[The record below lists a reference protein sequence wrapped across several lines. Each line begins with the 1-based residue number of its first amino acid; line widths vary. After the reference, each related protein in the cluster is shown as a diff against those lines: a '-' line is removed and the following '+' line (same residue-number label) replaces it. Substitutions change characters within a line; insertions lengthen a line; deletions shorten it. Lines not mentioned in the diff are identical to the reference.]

1 MLTGFGI
8 FAGAVGVI
16 LSLWFIH
23 VGFIIKKILKEQK
36 ETNRLLAQLSNAGAS
51 VAVSSKS
58 A

>member
-16 LSLWFIH
+16 LSMWIIH
-23 VGFIIKKILKEQK
+23 VGFIVKRILKEQQ
-36 ETNRLLAQLSNAGAS
+36 ETNRLLAQLNGTGSAVG
-51 VAVSSKS
+51 VSSKS

>member
-16 LSLWFIH
+16 LSMWFIH
-23 VGFIIKKILKEQK
+23 IGFLIKKLLKEQQ
-36 ETNRLLAQLSNAGAS
+36 ETNRLLGQLGNAGSGLGAGT
-51 VAVSSKS
+51 KS